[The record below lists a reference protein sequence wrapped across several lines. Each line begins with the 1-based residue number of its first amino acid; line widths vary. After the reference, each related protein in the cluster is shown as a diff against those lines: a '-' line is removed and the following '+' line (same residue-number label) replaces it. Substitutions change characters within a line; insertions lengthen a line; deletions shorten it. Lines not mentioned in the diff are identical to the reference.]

1 MGTACRTAS
10 PAAAAPLPIMERNR
24 LLLAGGFAPP
34 YLELRYDGEG
44 MQPLR
49 ESLGRLL
56 EAREPNPALIVD
68 GL

>member
-1 MGTACRTAS
+1 
-10 PAAAAPLPIMERNR
+10 MERNR